1 MIEVGLGDG
10 WRIIFLD
17 ENVLYVILCIF
28 IELMEIFLII
38 VLLEM
43 MLINFNG
50 KRSFV
55 FYVEVIEKIVGK
67 IDKGSYVLVIELIII
82 GRNLMILILSIVI
95 IKDRFGFV

>member
-38 VLLEM
+38 VLLDM

-82 GRNLMILILSIVI
+82 GRNLIVLILSIVI

>member
-28 IELMEIFLII
+28 IEFMEIFLII

-82 GRNLMILILSIVI
+82 GRNLIVLILSIVI
-95 IKDRFGFV
+95 IKDIFGFV

>member
-10 WRIIFLD
+10 WRIIFLV

-28 IELMEIFLII
+28 IEFMEIFLII

-95 IKDRFGFV
+95 IKDIFGFV

>member
-1 MIEVGLGDG
+1 
-10 WRIIFLD
+10 
-17 ENVLYVILCIF
+17 
-28 IELMEIFLII
+28 MEIFLII

-67 IDKGSYVLVIELIII
+67 IDKGSYVLVRELIII

>member
-28 IELMEIFLII
+28 IEFMEIFLII

-43 MLINFNG
+43 MLINLNG

-82 GRNLMILILSIVI
+82 GRNLIVLILSIVI

>member
-38 VLLEM
+38 VLLDM

>member
-28 IELMEIFLII
+28 IEFMEIFLII

-82 GRNLMILILSIVI
+82 GINLMILILSIVI

>member
-28 IELMEIFLII
+28 IEFMEIFLII
-38 VLLEM
+38 VLLDM

-95 IKDRFGFV
+95 IKDIFGFV

>member
-82 GRNLMILILSIVI
+82 GRNLIVLILSIVI
-95 IKDRFGFV
+95 IKDIFGFV

>member
-28 IELMEIFLII
+28 IEFMEIFLII

-43 MLINFNG
+43 MLINFND

-82 GRNLMILILSIVI
+82 GRNLIVLILSIVI
-95 IKDRFGFV
+95 IKDIFGFV

>member
-28 IELMEIFLII
+28 IEFMEIFLII

-55 FYVEVIEKIVGK
+55 FYIEVIEKIVGK

-82 GRNLMILILSIVI
+82 GRNLIVLILSIVI
-95 IKDRFGFV
+95 IKDIFGFV

>member
-1 MIEVGLGDG
+1 MIEVGLGDS

-28 IELMEIFLII
+28 IEFMEIFLII

>member
-28 IELMEIFLII
+28 IEFMEIFLII

>member
-28 IELMEIFLII
+28 IEFMEIFLII

-67 IDKGSYVLVIELIII
+67 IDKGSYVLVIELILI
-82 GRNLMILILSIVI
+82 GRNLIVLILSIVI
-95 IKDRFGFV
+95 IKDIFGFV

>member
-28 IELMEIFLII
+28 IEFMEIFLII
-38 VLLEM
+38 ILLEM

-82 GRNLMILILSIVI
+82 GRNLIVLILSIVI
-95 IKDRFGFV
+95 IKDIFGFV

>member
-28 IELMEIFLII
+28 IEFMEIFLII

-82 GRNLMILILSIVI
+82 GINLIILILNIVI

>member
-38 VLLEM
+38 VLLDM

-95 IKDRFGFV
+95 IKDIFGFV

>member
-28 IELMEIFLII
+28 IEFMEIFLII

-67 IDKGSYVLVIELIII
+67 IDKGSNVLVIELIII

-95 IKDRFGFV
+95 IKDIFGFV

>member
-28 IELMEIFLII
+28 IEFMEIFLII

-82 GRNLMILILSIVI
+82 GRNLIVLILSIVI

>member
-28 IELMEIFLII
+28 IEFMEIFLII

-67 IDKGSYVLVIELIII
+67 IDKGSYVLVRELIII
-82 GRNLMILILSIVI
+82 GRNLIEFFLIVVDFLVNI
-95 IKDRFGFV
+95 

>member
-1 MIEVGLGDG
+1 MGDG

-28 IELMEIFLII
+28 IEFMEIFLII

-82 GRNLMILILSIVI
+82 GRNLIVLILSIVI
-95 IKDRFGFV
+95 IKDIFGFV

>member
-1 MIEVGLGDG
+1 
-10 WRIIFLD
+10 
-17 ENVLYVILCIF
+17 
-28 IELMEIFLII
+28 MEIFLII

-95 IKDRFGFV
+95 IKDIFGFV

>member
-28 IELMEIFLII
+28 IEFMEIFLII
-38 VLLEM
+38 VLLDM

>member
-28 IELMEIFLII
+28 IEFMEIFLII

-55 FYVEVIEKIVGK
+55 FYVEGIEKIVGK

-82 GRNLMILILSIVI
+82 GRNLIVLILSIVI
-95 IKDRFGFV
+95 IKDIFGFV

>member
-28 IELMEIFLII
+28 IEFMEIFLII
-38 VLLEM
+38 VLLDM

-82 GRNLMILILSIVI
+82 GRNLIVLILSIVI
-95 IKDRFGFV
+95 IKDIFGFV

>member
-10 WRIIFLD
+10 WRIIFLV
-17 ENVLYVILCIF
+17 ENVLYVILCII
-28 IELMEIFLII
+28 IEFMEIFLII

-82 GRNLMILILSIVI
+82 GRNLIVLILSIVI
-95 IKDRFGFV
+95 IKDIFGFV

>member
-38 VLLEM
+38 VLLDM

-82 GRNLMILILSIVI
+82 GRNLIVLILSIVI
-95 IKDRFGFV
+95 IKDIFGFV

>member
-28 IELMEIFLII
+28 IEFMEIFLII

-82 GRNLMILILSIVI
+82 GRNLIVVKI
-95 IKDRFGFV
+95 N

>member
-28 IELMEIFLII
+28 IEFMEIFLII

-82 GRNLMILILSIVI
+82 GRNLIVLILSIVI
-95 IKDRFGFV
+95 IKDVFGFV

>member
-17 ENVLYVILCIF
+17 KNVLYVILCIF

-38 VLLEM
+38 VLLDM

-95 IKDRFGFV
+95 IRDRFGFV

>member
-28 IELMEIFLII
+28 IEFMEIFLII

-67 IDKGSYVLVIELIII
+67 IDKGSNVLVIELIII
-82 GRNLMILILSIVI
+82 GRNLIVLILSIVI